1 MENKKKG
8 FNLRT
13 VIPLATI
20 IVSLV
25 FIVVGLKN
33 YGFWKAQPTPGF
45 FPIIIAVVLLAS
57 SIACFVQIA
66 RDKDSDEVKYNRN
79 ELMVMLGAAG
89 IILGTFLIGL
99 VPSCLIYIF
108 LWLKLVERAPWKVII
123 IIEIIMAAII
133 LGVFTGWLQIR
144 FPMGLL
150 GAVLGLVVGAMPGI
164 GSLAGCALL
173 LPLTYKFNPT
183 TAIIMLGALYYSNMY
198 GGSFSAILLNIPG
211 DSPAITT
218 ALDGYPMARKGR
230 PGQALMAAN
239 LASFIGG
246 TIGIL
251 ILTLTASGLATL
263 GLKFGYAEMT
273 LILLIAMTS
282 ISWLIGENPI
292 KGIVITML
300 GILVASIGM
309 DTLSG
314 APRFEFGNMYL
325 LGGVPFTPFI
335 IGCVG
340 FAQVIKLI
348 NEREADEKKRASQDS
363 KTKLSIRESML
374 TKHDFKR
381 MLPPTLRSGVM
392 GTFVGVLPGSGATT
406 GSMVGYAMQKK
417 FKSEEPMGTGAI
429 EGIAASEAANNAAA
443 AGAFAPLLALGI
455 PGSGTGAVLLG
466 GLMMWGLN
474 PGPLLFDSNPEFCWG
489 LISSMYMA
497 NIFTL
502 AVAILVIPFLIK
514 ILSVPVKY
522 MIPIITC
529 VCIVGAYS
537 TSNSMYGVIIMFIS
551 GIVGYLLDKNGFP
564 TAPMLL
570 AFVLAPMLEKN
581 MRKAFIAS
589 QGSLKIFVD
598 SPLKLVLL
606 AVFLVLILTPVVK
619 SIRRKMQ
626 AKKTQA

>member
-1 MENKKKG
+1 MENFAMLFAG
-8 FNLRT
+8 FQT
-13 VIPLATI
+13 VLDPVNI
-20 IVSLV
+20 
-25 FIVVGLKN
+25 G
-33 YGFWKAQPTPGF
+33 
-45 FPIIIAVVLLAS
+45 
-57 SIACFVQIA
+57 AC
-66 RDKDSDEVKYNRN
+66 
-79 ELMVMLGAAG
+79 MLGA
-89 IILGTFLIGL
+89 I
-99 VPSCLIYIF
+99 
-108 LWLKLVERAPWKVII
+108 
-123 IIEIIMAAII
+123 
-133 LGVFTGWLQIR
+133 
-144 FPMGLL
+144 
-150 GAVLGLVVGAMPGI
+150 LGLVVGAMPGI
-164 GSLAGCALL
+164 GSLAGVALL

-211 DSPAITT
+211 DTPAITT
-218 ALDGYPMARKGR
+218 ALDGYPMAKKGR
-230 PGQALMAAN
+230 PGQALVAAN
-239 LASFIGG
+239 LSSFIGG

-251 ILTLTASGLATL
+251 ILTITASGLAQV
-263 GLKFGYAEMT
+263 GLMFGYAEMT
-273 LILLIAMTS
+273 VVLLIAMTS

-314 APRFEFGNMYL
+314 VPRYDFGNIYL
-325 LGGVPFTPFI
+325 LGGITFTPFV

-340 FAQVIKLI
+340 FAQVIKLV
-348 NEREADEKKRASQDS
+348 NERKADEEKRHSEEQ
-363 KTKLSIRESML
+363 KVKLSIRGSL
-374 TKHDFKR
+374 LKGHDFR
-381 MLPPTLRSGVM
+381 RILPPILRSGVL

-429 EGIAASEAANNAAA
+429 EGIAASEAGNNAAA

-474 PGPLLFDSNPEFCWG
+474 PGPLLFDTNPEFCWN
-489 LISSMYMA
+489 LISSLYLA
-497 NIFTL
+497 NVFTL
-502 AVAILVIPFLIK
+502 LVAILIIPVLIN

-537 TSNSMYGVIIMFIS
+537 TSYSMYGVVIMFIS
-551 GIVGYLLDKNGFP
+551 GIIGYLLEKNGFP

-570 AFVLAPMLEKN
+570 AFVLAPMLEEN

-589 QGSLKIFVD
+589 QGKLGIFVN

-606 AVFLVLILTPVVK
+606 AIFLVLVLTPVVK
-619 SIRRKMQ
+619 SILRKVKGSNTK
-626 AKKTQA
+626 AAV

>member
-1 MENKKKG
+1 MSNFASLIQG
-8 FNLRT
+8 FG
-13 VIPLATI
+13 VALA
-20 IVSLV
+20 
-25 FIVVGLKN
+25 
-33 YGFWKAQPTPGF
+33 PGN
-45 FPIIIAVVLLAS
+45 IG
-57 SIACFVQIA
+57 AC
-66 RDKDSDEVKYNRN
+66 
-79 ELMVMLGAAG
+79 
-89 IILGTFLIGL
+89 
-99 VPSCLIYIF
+99 
-108 LWLKLVERAPWKVII
+108 
-123 IIEIIMAAII
+123 
-133 LGVFTGWLQIR
+133 
-144 FPMGLL
+144 LL
-150 GAVLGLVVGAMPGI
+150 GAILGLIVGAMPGI

-218 ALDGYPMARKGR
+218 AMDGYPMARKGR

-239 LASFIGG
+239 TASFLGG

-251 ILTLTASGLATL
+251 ILTITAKGLAKI
-263 GLKFGYAEMT
+263 GLMFGYAEMT
-273 LILLIAMTS
+273 LILFIAMTS
-282 ISWLIGENPI
+282 ISWLIGDNPI
-292 KGIVITML
+292 KGLVITLL

-314 APRFEFGNMYL
+314 APRYEFGNMYL
-325 LGGVPFTPFI
+325 LGGIPFTPFI

-348 NEREADEKKRASQDS
+348 NEREADEKKRQSQDS
-363 KTKLSIRESML
+363 KTKLSIKESLL
-374 TKHDFKR
+374 TAHDFKR
-381 MLPPTLRSGVM
+381 ILPPIIRSGILA
-392 GTFVGVLPGSGATT
+392 TFVGVLPGSGATT

-417 FKSEEPMGTGAI
+417 FKSEEPLGTGAI

-455 PGSGTGAVLLG
+455 PGSGTGALLLG

-502 AVAILVIPFLIK
+502 LVAILVIPFLIK

-537 TSNSMYGVIIMFIS
+537 TSNSMYGVVVMFIS

-570 AFVLAPMLEKN
+570 AFVLAPMLESN

-589 QGSLKIFVD
+589 QGSLRIFVD

-606 AVFLVLILTPVVK
+606 AVFLVLILTPAVK
-619 SIRRKMQ
+619 GVLRKV
-626 AKKTQA
+626 KGGKEKTKV

>member
-1 MENKKKG
+1 MEN
-8 FNLRT
+8 F
-13 VIPLATI
+13 A
-20 IVSLV
+20 S
-25 FIVVGLKN
+25 
-33 YGFWKAQPTPGF
+33 
-45 FPIIIAVVLLAS
+45 LLAGFQVALAPEN
-57 SIACFVQIA
+57 IGAC
-66 RDKDSDEVKYNRN
+66 
-79 ELMVMLGAAG
+79 
-89 IILGTFLIGL
+89 
-99 VPSCLIYIF
+99 
-108 LWLKLVERAPWKVII
+108 
-123 IIEIIMAAII
+123 
-133 LGVFTGWLQIR
+133 
-144 FPMGLL
+144 LL
-150 GAVLGLVVGAMPGI
+150 GAVLGLIVGAMPGI

-211 DSPAITT
+211 DSPAICT
-218 ALDGYPMARKGR
+218 ALDGYPLAKKGK
-230 PGQALMAAN
+230 PGKALMAAN
-239 LASFIGG
+239 TASFLGG

-251 ILTLTASGLATL
+251 ILTLTASGLAKI
-263 GLKFGYAEMT
+263 GLMFGYAEMT
-273 LILLIAMTS
+273 LVLLVAMTS

-348 NEREADEKKRASQDS
+348 NEREADEKKREREEAKQ
-363 KTKLSIRESML
+363 TKLSIRGSML
-374 TKHDFKR
+374 SLHEMR
-381 MLPPTLRSGVM
+381 RILPPILRSGVA
-392 GTFVGVLPGSGATT
+392 GTFIGVLPGSGATT
-406 GSMVGYAMQKK
+406 GAMMGYAMQKK

-489 LISSMYMA
+489 LISSMYVA

-502 AVAILVIPFLIK
+502 LVAILVIPFLIK

-537 TSNSMYGVIIMFIS
+537 TSNSMYGVLVMFIS
-551 GIVGYLLDKNGFP
+551 GIVGYLLDKNGFS

-589 QGSLKIFVD
+589 QGSLRVFVD
-598 SPLKLVLL
+598 TPLKLILL

-619 SIRRKMQ
+619 SIRRKL
-626 AKKTQA
+626 KKNNSKT